1 MHRFLMLRFLMLL
14 ERLVTEV
21 EQKQQ
26 NVVVARMI
34 GLKKIIFI
42 LRRRCLVTRRWSGA
56 WFLLRVWMTAMQRN
70 SVYRKGL
77 VILSWPYLL
86 LVGTF

>member
-1 MHRFLMLRFLMLL
+1 MLL
-14 ERLVTEV
+14 ERFVKEV
-21 EQKQQ
+21 EKKQK
-26 NVVVARMI
+26 NFVARMI
-34 GLKKIIFI
+34 GLKKIIFF

-56 WFLLRVWMTAMQRN
+56 WFLLRVWMTPMQRN
-70 SVYRKGL
+70 SVYQKGL